1 MTTALPTLLL
11 SLLTVPQDPTQ
22 LASTATNGLGIAV
35 YRQLAAAA
43 PDANLCWSP
52 WSVATALAMAAE
64 GARGETASEMRA
76 VLHVPDGPLAAVH
89 DSFAALQ
96 QRLTNGSGD
105 ASPMT
110 RARITMLREQLARH
124 NGETEAAMHASKH
137 QDARAA
143 GGRAAATAK
152 ELNTLL
158 AIADCYELTAA
169 NALWCER
176 RAPLL
181 PEFLTALD
189 RHYGTGGANLVDF
202 CGSPEGAR
210 TTINDWVAERTQQ
223 RIVDLI
229 PRGAVT
235 TDTRLVLTNAVW
247 FRGAW
252 KQPFE
257 PSQTADAVFTGKS
270 GDTKTVRLMHD
281 GWRDDVPYAAFTGTG
296 EYFATPAKVPAR
308 GKDQVPTYPD
318 DDGFQIV
325 ELPYKGG
332 DLAMVVLLPRRH
344 DRLSVLESLL
354 SPERLQG
361 WLAHLD
367 RREVDTALPRWRQR
381 SQLQLG
387 APLRTL
393 GMARAF
399 TRPTADGGAQFDGMN
414 GATDVDQKLFV
425 GEAVHQAFVEV
436 SEEGTE
442 AAAATAV
449 VMAPEAAVLRSVEMV
464 PFKPVFRADRPFVYL
479 IRDTKSGA
487 ILFFGRV
494 LDPTREG

>member
-1 MTTALPTLLL
+1 MTNMLS
-11 SLLTVPQDPTQ
+11 SLLVAVFTVPQDPTQ

-35 YRQLAAAA
+35 YRQLAAAT

-52 WSVATALAMAAE
+52 WSVATALAMTAE
-64 GARGETASEMRA
+64 GARGETATGMRT
-76 VLHVPDGPLAAVH
+76 VLHVPDGSLAAVH
-89 DSFAALQ
+89 ASFAALQ
-96 QRLTNGSGD
+96 QRLANVSG
-105 ASPMT
+105 AVSPTT
-110 RARITMLREQLARH
+110 RARIAALREQLAKH
-124 NGETEAAMHASKH
+124 NADAEAAMQASKYT
-137 QDARAA
+137 DARSA
-143 GGRAAATAK
+143 GERAEATAK

-158 AIADCYELTAA
+158 ATADCYELTAA

-176 RAPLL
+176 SNPLL
-181 PEFLTALD
+181 PDFLGALD

-202 CGSPEGAR
+202 HGSPEGAR
-210 TTINDWVAERTQQ
+210 TTINDWVAGRTQQ
-223 RIVDLI
+223 RIRDLI
-229 PRGAVT
+229 PPGGITA
-235 TDTRLVLTNAVW
+235 DTRLVLTNAVW

-252 KQPFE
+252 KAPFQT
-257 PSQTADAVFTGKS
+257 SQTTDAVFTGRS

-281 GWRDDVPYAAFTGTG
+281 GWRDYVPYAAFTGTG
-296 EYFATPAKVPAR
+296 EYFATPAKVPAN
-308 GKDQVPTYPD
+308 GKDPVPTYPD

-354 SPERLQG
+354 SPERLND
-361 WLAHLD
+361 WLSHLE

-381 SQLQLG
+381 SQVQLG
-387 APLRTL
+387 TPLRTL

-399 TRPTADGGAQFDGMN
+399 TRPTADGGAQFEGMN

-425 GEAVHQAFVEV
+425 GEALHQAFVEV

-449 VMAPEAAVLRSVEMV
+449 VMAPGAAVPRLVEMV

-487 ILFFGRV
+487 VLFLGRV